1 MGNITQLRKAKAK
14 ELIEFYLNSNL
25 KSSLETAKESAKKN
39 VDDMISYYEDKKL
52 VSAVDFWKGVKTEIE
67 NYDKQQTK

>member
-14 ELIEFYLNSNL
+14 ELIEFYFKSNL

-39 VDDMISYYEDKKL
+39 VDDMLSYYEDKKL
-52 VSAVDFWKGVKTEIE
+52 VSAVDFWKGVKPEIE
-67 NYDKQQTK
+67 NYDKQ

>member
-39 VDDMISYYEDKKL
+39 VDDMISYYEDKNL
-52 VSAVDFWKGVKTEIE
+52 VSAVDFWNGVKTEIE
-67 NYDKQQTK
+67 NYDKQ